1 MLKVFTAQHQAEAH
15 LVEDLLRS
23 NGIQAHVVGD
33 VLLNTVPGSLVIPGT
48 SPEVW
53 ILNSDQAE
61 AAFDLIRDFS
71 SGEPLPEEAGPSWA
85 CPKCHEILESQ
96 FSECWNCGTS
106 RLGDPSVV

>member
-23 NGIQAHVVGD
+23 NGIQAHVMGD

-53 ILNSDQAE
+53 ILNPDQAE
-61 AAFDLIRDFS
+61 PAFELIREFS
-71 SGEPLPEEAGPSWA
+71 SGEPLPEESGPAWK
-85 CPKCHEILESQ
+85 CPKCGETLESQ
-96 FSECWNCGTS
+96 FSECWSCGTS
-106 RLGDPSVV
+106 KPSDPPAV